1 MEWLFSYYLFV
12 IFVLGLLIGSFL
24 NVVIVRLPRMLHDSW
39 KAQCYDYLKQ
49 PLPQET
55 TKPYNLVFPRSHCP
69 HCQHMIGALDNI
81 PILSFLFLKGR
92 CRYCHAAISWR
103 YPLTEAATALLSI
116 LVAYRFGVSWQAFA
130 ALILTW
136 SLIALTLIDFAEQLL
151 PDDITLPLLWLGLLL
166 NSQSLFV
173 SLPDA
178 LYGAIAGYLF
188 LWSVY
193 WLFKLLTHKEGMGY
207 GDFKLLAMLGAW
219 LGWQMLPIII
229 LLSSIVGVIVGL
241 SLIASKRLTRDQPI
255 PFGPYLAMAGWLSL
269 MGGDKLLQLYLNL
282 IPHHL

>member
-24 NVVIVRLPRMLHDSW
+24 NVVVVRLPRMLHDSW
-39 KAQCYDYLKQ
+39 TAQCYDYLKQ
-49 PLPQET
+49 PLPQERP
-55 TKPYNLVFPRSHCP
+55 KPYNLIFPRSHCP
-69 HCQHMIGALDNI
+69 HCQHRISAWENI

-92 CRYCHAAISWR
+92 CRSCHMAISWR

-116 LVAYRFGVSWQAFA
+116 LVAYRFGFTWQTLA
-130 ALILTW
+130 ALIFTW

-151 PDDITLPLLWLGLLL
+151 PYDITSPLLWLGLLI

-173 SLPDA
+173 SLSDA

-193 WLFKLLTHKEGMGY
+193 WIFKLLTHKEGMGY

-219 LGWQMLPIII
+219 LGWQILPIII

-241 SLIASKRLTRDQPI
+241 SLIASKRLQRDQPI

-269 MGGDKLLQLYLNL
+269 MWGDKLLQRYLNM
-282 IPHHL
+282 IPHL

>member
-24 NVVIVRLPRMLHDSW
+24 NVVIVRLPRMLHHSW
-39 KAQCYDYLKQ
+39 AAQCYDYLKQ

-55 TKPYNLVFPRSHCP
+55 AKPYNLIFPRSHCP
-69 HCQHMIGALDNI
+69 HCQHLISALDNI

-92 CRYCHAAISWR
+92 CRYCHMAISWR

-116 LVAYRFGVSWQAFA
+116 LVAYRFGFTWQTLA
-130 ALILTW
+130 ALIFTW

-151 PDDITLPLLWLGLLL
+151 PDDITLPLLWLGLLV

-173 SLPDA
+173 NLSDA

-193 WLFKLLTHKEGMGY
+193 WIFKLLTHKEGMGY

-229 LLSSIVGVIVGL
+229 LLSSMVAVIVGL
-241 SLIASKRLTRDQPI
+241 SLIASKRLHRDQPI

-269 MGGDKLLQLYLNL
+269 MWGDKLLQRYLNM
-282 IPHHL
+282 IPHL

>member
-39 KAQCYDYLKQ
+39 TAQCYDYLKQ
-49 PLPQET
+49 PIPPEKA
-55 TKPYNLVFPRSHCP
+55 KPYNLVFPRSHCP
-69 HCQHMIGALDNI
+69 HCQHMISALDNI

-92 CRYCHAAISWR
+92 CRNCRAAISWR

-116 LVAYRFGVSWQAFA
+116 LVAYRFGFTWQAMA

-151 PDDITLPLLWLGLLL
+151 PDDITLPLLWLGLVL

-188 LWSVY
+188 LWGVY

-219 LGWQMLPIII
+219 IGWQMLPIII
-229 LLSSIVGVIVGL
+229 LLSSVVGVIVGL
-241 SLIASKRLTRDQPI
+241 SLIASKRLTKDQPI

-269 MGGDKLLQLYLNL
+269 MWGDKLLQLYLNM
-282 IPHHL
+282 IPGL

>member
-1 MEWLFSYYLFV
+1 MEWLFSYYLLI

-24 NVVIVRLPRMLHDSW
+24 NVVIVRLPRMMHDSW
-39 KAQCYDYLKQ
+39 TAQCYDYLKQ
-49 PLPQET
+49 PLPPEQP
-55 TKPYNLVFPRSHCP
+55 KPYNLVFPRSHCP
-69 HCQHMIGALDNI
+69 HCQHMISALDNI
-81 PILSFLFLKGR
+81 PILSFLLLKGR
-92 CRYCHAAISWR
+92 CRYCNKAISWR
-103 YPLTEAATALLSI
+103 YPLTEVATALLSI
-116 LVAYRFGVSWQAFA
+116 LVAYRFGVTWQAFA
-130 ALILTW
+130 ALIFTW
-136 SLIALTLIDFAEQLL
+136 SLIALTLIDFREQLL

-219 LGWQMLPIII
+219 LGWQMLPIIV

-269 MGGDKLLQLYLNL
+269 MAGDKLLQLYFNM
-282 IPHHL
+282 IPHL